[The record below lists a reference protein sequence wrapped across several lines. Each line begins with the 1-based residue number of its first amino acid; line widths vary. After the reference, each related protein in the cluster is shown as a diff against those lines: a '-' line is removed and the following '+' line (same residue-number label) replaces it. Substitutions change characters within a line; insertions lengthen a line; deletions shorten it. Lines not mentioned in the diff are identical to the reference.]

1 MPERASGGG
10 RRDPGHRR
18 GLRKIRWARPGRGKR
33 GGRRIID
40 CWFAK
45 EMHIYLLAV
54 YAKGAKDDL
63 TATERDAWRRV
74 VEAID
79 ND

>member
-1 MPERASGGG
+1 M
-10 RRDPGHRR
+10 
-18 GLRKIRWARPGRGKR
+18 PGRGKR
-33 GGRRIID
+33 GGRRIIYY
-40 CWFAK
+40 WFAK

-54 YAKGAKDDL
+54 YAKGEKDDL
-63 TATERDAWRRV
+63 TAAERDAWRRA